1 MRYRKLDKNYDMV
14 FGHDKYDFLQ
24 DAEAVAQAVRTKIL
38 LFRREW
44 WEDVQEG
51 TPMFTDIVG
60 SQMVADKQNAVDLIL
75 RDRILEVPHVETIK
89 EFKSK
94 LDSKKRTYS
103 MYCSIETSFG
113 DTSINMDLDYIN
125 A

>member
-1 MRYRKLDKNYDMV
+1 MV